1 MKRNCLILL
10 LLLFLGCRLGDI
22 DVSGGPVHPS
32 PVTLTS
38 PTHLTA
44 GLSGSVLLSA
54 ALPADGSVVA
64 VQFQVDGSNVG
75 PEVLAAPW
83 QMTIASTSAYASG
96 QHVVRARGRD
106 AAHRW
111 GAWSEVVVSFG
122 GAVTLPSGFSLDAA
136 WITGLNQATSMT
148 FTPDGRLFVT
158 EQSGAVRVVKAGVLL
173 PTPLLTLTVDARGE
187 RGLLGVA
194 MDPAFPVQPYV
205 YCHYTALM
213 PLPHNRISR
222 FTVSGDLVLPNSE
235 LALIDLPPLSSA
247 TNHNGGAL
255 HFGLDGKLYVGV
267 GDNANGAQAQDLT
280 SPFGKLLRF
289 NADGGIP
296 SDNPYATTQFGL
308 ARGIWALG
316 LRNPFT
322 FAFQPAT
329 GLLHIN
335 DVGQN
340 AWEEI
345 NLGDKGANFGW
356 PTFEGPSIS
365 STFASPRFAYG
376 HLSAPTGQPASTGTF
391 LQGSAIAGGAFY
403 PASGGSFPTNY
414 AGSYFFADFGSG
426 WVARM
431 DITNGTDSR
440 AVYTFANLGGNPVD
454 LRVGPEGALYVLGRT
469 QVQRIT
475 YP

>member
-1 MKRNCLILL
+1 M
-10 LLLFLGCRLGDI
+10 
-22 DVSGGPVHPS
+22 
-32 PVTLTS
+32 
-38 PTHLTA
+38 
-44 GLSGSVLLSA
+44 
-54 ALPADGSVVA
+54 DGTVVA
-64 VQFQVDGSNVG
+64 VQFQVDGSDLG
-75 PEVLAAPW
+75 PEITVAPW
-83 QMTIASTSAYASG
+83 QMTIPATSAHASG
-96 QHVVRARGRD
+96 QHVVRVRGRD

-111 GAWSEVVVSFG
+111 GAWSEAVVSFG
-122 GAVTLPSGFSLDAA
+122 GTVPLPSGFSLEAT
-136 WITGLNQATSMT
+136 WISGLNQATAMT
-148 FTPDGRLFVT
+148 FAPDGRLFIA
-158 EQSGAVRVVKAGVLL
+158 EQGGAVRVVKTGVLL
-173 PTPLLTLTVDARGE
+173 PTPLLAVTVDSRGE
-187 RGLLGVA
+187 RGLLGLA
-194 MDPAFPVQPYV
+194 MDPAFPDQPYV

-222 FTVSGDLVLPNSE
+222 FTVSADVVLPGSE
-235 LALIDLPPLSSA
+235 VPLIDLPPLSSA

-267 GDNANGAQAQDLT
+267 GDNANGAQAQDLS

-289 NADGGIP
+289 NSDGGIP
-296 SDNPYATTQFGL
+296 SDNPYTTTQIGL

-322 FAFQPAT
+322 FAFQPGT
-329 GLLHIN
+329 GLLHLN

-345 NLGDKGANFGW
+345 NLGDKGANYGW
-356 PTFEGPSIS
+356 PTVEGPSS
-365 STFASPRFAYG
+365 LSNFHSPRFAYG
-376 HLSAPTGQPASTGTF
+376 HPAEPVGQPASTGTF

-403 PASGGSFPTNY
+403 PASGGSFPATY
-414 AGSYFFADFGSG
+414 AGSYFFADYGSG

-454 LRVGPEGALYVLGRT
+454 LLVGPEGALYVLGRS
-469 QVQRIT
+469 QIQRIT